1 MAVSFHLLLQPIKY
15 RTMLNRI
22 IKFILIALLTALVVF
37 EFYQGH
43 IGNGIMYMLLIGI
56 VVLLLFKHEVNLI
69 AFLQIRR
76 NKFDSAR
83 KILGWVKKPEQ
94 MPKKQQAYYYF
105 LNGLVE
111 SQSNAMT
118 KSEKHF
124 KKALNTGLSMNHDI
138 AMANLNLAGIA
149 MAKRRKREALNY
161 IAQAKK
167 HDKAK
172 LLNDQIKML
181 KGQMGRI

>member
-1 MAVSFHLLLQPIKY
+1 
-15 RTMLNRI
+15 MLNRI
-22 IKFILIALLTALVVF
+22 IKFILIVIVSAAMVY
-37 EFYQGH
+37 EFFQVN
-43 IGNGIMYMLLIGI
+43 IGNGIMYLLLGGI
-56 VVLLLFKHEVNLI
+56 IVLLLFKHEINLL

-83 KILGWVKKPEQ
+83 KILAWVKKPEQ

-149 MAKRRKREALNY
+149 MARRRKREALNY
-161 IAQAKK
+161 MAQAKK
-167 HDKAK
+167 YDKAK
-172 LLNDQIKML
+172 LLSDQIKLL

>member
-1 MAVSFHLLLQPIKY
+1 
-15 RTMLNRI
+15 MLNRI
-22 IKFILIALLTALVVF
+22 IKFVLIAIVSATMVY
-37 EFYQGH
+37 EFYDGN
-43 IGNGIMYMLLIGI
+43 IGNGIMYLLIDGI
-56 VVLLLFKHEVNLI
+56 IVLLLFKHEVNLL
-69 AFLQIRR
+69 AFFQIRR
-76 NKFDSAR
+76 SKFDSAK
-83 KILGWVKKPEQ
+83 KILAWVKKPEQ

-124 KKALNTGLSMNHDI
+124 KKALNTGLNMSHDI

-161 IAQAKK
+161 IAQAKR

-172 LLNDQIKML
+172 LLTDQIKML

>member
-1 MAVSFHLLLQPIKY
+1 
-15 RTMLNRI
+15 MLNRI
-22 IKFILIALLTALVVF
+22 IKFILIAIVSSAMVY
-37 EFYQGH
+37 EFFQVN
-43 IGNGIMYMLLIGI
+43 IGNGIMYLLLGGI
-56 VVLLLFKHEVNLI
+56 IVLLLFKHEINLL

-83 KILGWVKKPEQ
+83 KILAWVKKPEQ

-149 MAKRRKREALNY
+149 MARRRKREALNY
-161 IAQAKK
+161 MAQAKK
-167 HDKAK
+167 YDKAK
-172 LLNDQIKML
+172 LLSDQIKML

>member
-1 MAVSFHLLLQPIKY
+1 
-15 RTMLNRI
+15 MLNRI
-22 IKFILIALLTALVVF
+22 IKFILIAIVSAAMVY
-37 EFYQGH
+37 EFFQVN
-43 IGNGIMYMLLIGI
+43 IGNGIMCLLLGGI
-56 VVLLLFKHEVNLI
+56 IVLLLFKHEINLL

-83 KILGWVKKPEQ
+83 KILAWVKKPEQ

-149 MAKRRKREALNY
+149 MARRRKREALNY
-161 IAQAKK
+161 MAQAKK
-167 HDKAK
+167 YDKAK
-172 LLNDQIKML
+172 LLSDQIKML

>member
-1 MAVSFHLLLQPIKY
+1 
-15 RTMLNRI
+15 MLNRI
-22 IKFILIALLTALVVF
+22 IKFILIAIVSAAMVY
-37 EFYQGH
+37 EFFQVN
-43 IGNGIMYMLLIGI
+43 IGNGIMYLLLGGI
-56 VVLLLFKHEVNLI
+56 IVLLLFKHEINLL

-83 KILGWVKKPEQ
+83 KILAWVKKPEQ

-149 MAKRRKREALNY
+149 MARRRKREALNY
-161 IAQAKK
+161 MAQAKK
-167 HDKAK
+167 YDKAK
-172 LLNDQIKML
+172 LLSDQIKML

>member
-1 MAVSFHLLLQPIKY
+1 MVY
-15 RTMLNRI
+15 
-22 IKFILIALLTALVVF
+22 
-37 EFYQGH
+37 EFFQVN
-43 IGNGIMYMLLIGI
+43 IGNGIMYLLLGGI
-56 VVLLLFKHEVNLI
+56 IVLLLFKHEINLL

-83 KILGWVKKPEQ
+83 KILAWVKKPEQ

-149 MAKRRKREALNY
+149 MARRRKREALNY
-161 IAQAKK
+161 MAQAKK
-167 HDKAK
+167 YDKAK
-172 LLNDQIKML
+172 LLSDQIKLL

>member
-1 MAVSFHLLLQPIKY
+1 MVY
-15 RTMLNRI
+15 
-22 IKFILIALLTALVVF
+22 
-37 EFYQGH
+37 EFFQVN
-43 IGNGIMYMLLIGI
+43 IGNGIMYLLLGGI
-56 VVLLLFKHEVNLI
+56 IVLLLFKHEINLL

-83 KILGWVKKPEQ
+83 KILAWVKKPEQ

-149 MAKRRKREALNY
+149 MARRRKREALNY
-161 IAQAKK
+161 MAQAKK
-167 HDKAK
+167 YDKAK
-172 LLNDQIKML
+172 LLSDQIKML

>member
-1 MAVSFHLLLQPIKY
+1 
-15 RTMLNRI
+15 MLNRI
-22 IKFILIALLTALVVF
+22 IKFLLIALVSAAMVY
-37 EFYQGH
+37 EFYEVN
-43 IGNGIMYMLLIGI
+43 IGNGIMYLLLDAV
-56 VVLLLFKHEVNLI
+56 VVLLLFKHEVNLL

-76 NKFDSAR
+76 NKFESAK
-83 KILGWVKKPEQ
+83 KILAWVKKPEQ

-124 KKALNTGLSMNHDI
+124 KKALNTGLNMNHDI

-181 KGQMGRI
+181 KSQMGRI

>member
-1 MAVSFHLLLQPIKY
+1 
-15 RTMLNRI
+15 MLNRI
-22 IKFILIALLTALVVF
+22 IKFVLIAVISGVMVF
-37 EFYQGH
+37 EFSKGN
-43 IGNGIMYMLLIGI
+43 IGNGIMYILLDGLI
-56 VVLLLFKHEVNLI
+56 VLLLFKHEINLI

-83 KILGWVKKPEQ
+83 KVLSWVNKPEQ
-94 MPKKQQAYYYF
+94 MPKKQRAYYYY

-124 KKALNTGLSMNHDI
+124 KKALNTGLNMNHDI

-167 HDKAK
+167 YDKAK

-181 KGQMGRI
+181 KSQMGRI